1 MKNFKLSMAI
11 AIVTLLMTTS
21 CTMTA
26 QNVAPGTATVIY
38 SAEPNTYNQVYIK
51 QTRRQLQQIMVGM
64 TDSKKAFED
73 ANAIRPDGTRVADL
87 LNGGK
92 PNNSTRL
99 DQYTRSHFMLAVAPA
114 ENDAV
119 MVNSANKPYQVWI
132 ATDNLSAL
140 ITLQPD
146 MDSPIGF
153 VAVQKGS
160 TWYCNSI
167 DDPSTGYMQTS
178 PKYGTYYTY
187 Y

>member
-1 MKNFKLSMAI
+1 MKNFKLTIAI

-26 QNVAPGTATVIY
+26 QNVTPGTATVTY
-38 SAEPNTYNQVYIK
+38 NTEPNTYNQVYIK

-73 ANAIRPDGTRVADL
+73 ANSIRFDGTRVADL

-92 PNNSTRL
+92 PNSSTRL
-99 DQYTRSHFMLAVAPA
+99 DQYTRSHFLLAAAPS
-114 ENDAV
+114 ENEQI
-119 MVNSANKPYQVWI
+119 MVNGSNRAYQVWI
-132 ATDNLSAL
+132 ATDNLSSL

-153 VAVQKGS
+153 VNVQKGS
-160 TWYCNSI
+160 TWYSNSI
-167 DDPSTGYMQTS
+167 EDPSTGLMNIS
-178 PKYGTYYTY
+178 IKYGTFYTY

>member
-1 MKNFKLSMAI
+1 MKNFKLTIAI

-26 QNVAPGTATVIY
+26 QNVAPGTATVIFN
-38 SAEPNTYNQVYIK
+38 AEPNTFGQVYIK

-73 ANAIRPDGTRVADL
+73 ANSVKPDGTRVADL

-99 DQYTRSHFMLAVAPA
+99 DQYTRSHFLLAAAPS
-114 ENDAV
+114 ENEQI
-119 MVNSANKPYQVWI
+119 MVNGSNRAYQVWI
-132 ATDNLSAL
+132 ATDNLSSL

-153 VAVQKGS
+153 VNVQKGS
-160 TWYCNSI
+160 TWYSNSI
-167 DDPSTGYMQTS
+167 EDPATGLMNTS
-178 PKYGTYYTY
+178 IKYGTFYTY

>member
-1 MKNFKLSMAI
+1 MKSFKLTIAI
-11 AIVTLLMTTS
+11 AIVILMTTS

-26 QNVAPGTATVIY
+26 QNVAPGTATVTY
-38 SAEPNTYNQVYIK
+38 NAEPNTYNQVYIK

-73 ANAIRPDGTRVADL
+73 ANAPMSNGMRVADL

-99 DQYTRSHFMLAVAPA
+99 DQYTRSHFLLAVAPA

-119 MVNSANKPYQVWI
+119 ITNFAGKPYQVWI

-160 TWYCNSI
+160 TWYSNSI
-167 DDPSTGYMQTS
+167 DDASTGYMQTNT
-178 PKYGTYYTY
+178 KYGTFYTY

>member
-1 MKNFKLSMAI
+1 MKTIKLFFPILAVI
-11 AIVTLLMTTS
+11 LMTS
-21 CTMTA
+21 CNVTA
-26 QNVAPGTATVIY
+26 QNVTPGTATVTY
-38 SAEPNTYNQVYIK
+38 NAEPNTYNQVYIK

-73 ANAIRPDGTRVADL
+73 ANSVRPDGTRVADL

-99 DQYTRSHFMLAVAPA
+99 DQYTRSHFLLAVAPA

-119 MVNSANKPYQVWI
+119 MVNLANKPYQVWI

-153 VAVQKGS
+153 VSVQKGT
-160 TWYCNSI
+160 TWYSNSI
-167 DDPSTGYMQTS
+167 DDVATGLMQTS
-178 PKYGTYYTY
+178 PKYGTFYTY